1 MYNHPFKIPHFEEE
15 HLFHVLAPLQISS
28 YGTKVSHTYIQ
39 NEKQDTIMAMIF
51 GI

>member
-1 MYNHPFKIPHFEEE
+1 
-15 HLFHVLAPLQISS
+15 LFHALTPLQIS

-39 NEKQDTIMAMIF
+39 NEKQHTIMAMIF